1 MGNVIACGAVG
12 YSISTF
18 LCGFLLRYC
27 KPRQIIIAGLFIQGT
42 GLLVFGYSP
51 WIVSNI
57 VASSLIGIGQGASE
71 VVPNYCIVRIEQ
83 TGRSNLMNLIHSAF
97 TAGAVLAPLAIGQ
110 LINSEI
116 SWRFAFISLSIFC
129 FLQAICFAFQE
140 FPKHSKQNL
149 DNRIVHQLR
158 QLFSNRLMLSLAAI
172 GGIYVGI
179 EIGVSNWI
187 AEYSIKTLATDSETG
202 AYTVSIYWSGLFV
215 GRIAMAFLYKGKN
228 QFPLL
233 IFSCCLSSIGLI
245 LALISENIVWSTG
258 FYFIVGFGLSTI
270 YPVVMV
276 IAGQFFGKFSN
287 IAIGIISTGGGVG
300 ALVFPLTMAKLADE
314 WGITSAFVSYLVFAV
329 SMTILAFYALLQS
342 RRQSSSN

>member
-1 MGNVIACGAVG
+1 
-12 YSISTF
+12 
-18 LCGFLLRYC
+18 
-27 KPRQIIIAGLFIQGT
+27 
-42 GLLVFGYSP
+42 
-51 WIVSNI
+51 
-57 VASSLIGIGQGASE
+57 
-71 VVPNYCIVRIEQ
+71 
-83 TGRSNLMNLIHSAF
+83 
-97 TAGAVLAPLAIGQ
+97 
-110 LINSEI
+110 
-116 SWRFAFISLSIFC
+116 
-129 FLQAICFAFQE
+129 
-140 FPKHSKQNL
+140 
-149 DNRIVHQLR
+149 
-158 QLFSNRLMLSLAAI
+158 MLSLAAI

-258 FYFIVGFGLSTI
+258 FYFIVGVGLSTI